1 MPDDSGVGAEYRWPG
16 PDPCRHRGPH
26 TNLQVQSAR
35 HYGLDHRLSPS
46 LLSHAIYFQNF
57 NKACPIFLSRSA
69 VLIEPNLGKETGTLS
84 VCNKKKEFF

>member
-35 HYGLDHRLSPS
+35 HYGLDH
-46 LLSHAIYFQNF
+46 
-57 NKACPIFLSRSA
+57 
-69 VLIEPNLGKETGTLS
+69 
-84 VCNKKKEFF
+84 